1 MFAESKGAYKS
12 KILETFNPLY
22 WIELIIWLPKQFTLF
37 LGLNKE
43 LKAVKTINI
52 LLQTIYWFFAGLK
65 FLGYEIIPLLQHIFL
80 K

>member
-1 MFAESKGAYKS
+1 MFAESKGAYKA
-12 KILETFNPLY
+12 KLLETFNPLY
-22 WIELIIWLPKQFTLF
+22 WIELIIWLPKQLTLF
-37 LGLNKE
+37 LGLNNE